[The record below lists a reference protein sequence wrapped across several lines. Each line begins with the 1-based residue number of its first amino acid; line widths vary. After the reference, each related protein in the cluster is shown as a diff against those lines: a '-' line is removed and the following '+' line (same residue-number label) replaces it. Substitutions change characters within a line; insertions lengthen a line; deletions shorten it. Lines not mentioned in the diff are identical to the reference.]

1 MFNEYDKQLNFESKR
16 FCYSGNGSASNT
28 EVITA
33 KVEHNIETV
42 DEGELELVCE
52 APPAKKKAPMVVD
65 LTLSSS
71 DSEEDDTS
79 LLNIKERL
87 LNLHRASGSQSSRP
101 STADSI
107 DQPTTGKLLNII
119 NS

>member
-1 MFNEYDKQLNFESKR
+1 MK
-16 FCYSGNGSASNT
+16 
-28 EVITA
+28 TA
-33 KVEHNIETV
+33 KTEHNIETV

-79 LLNIKERL
+79 LMNIKERL
-87 LNLHRASGSQSSRP
+87 LNQQRALGSQSSRP
-101 STADSI
+101 STADSVDHSTAGI
-107 DQPTTGKLLNII
+107 LPLLFILYI
-119 NS
+119 NH